1 MSSSDYNFSLKIYF
15 LRLLNTLTQTIFLS
29 SLPKRSEKNYR
40 QLQRKLTI
48 SEQEMHCLQ
57 YGRKDT
63 TGKKIINFEP
73 DSEKL

>member
-48 SEQEMHCLQ
+48 SEQEMQCLQ